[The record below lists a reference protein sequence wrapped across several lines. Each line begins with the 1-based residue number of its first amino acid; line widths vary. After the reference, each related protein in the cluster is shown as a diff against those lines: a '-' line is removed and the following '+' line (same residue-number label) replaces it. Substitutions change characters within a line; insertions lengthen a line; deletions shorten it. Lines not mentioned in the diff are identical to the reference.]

1 MAMITAAEQK
11 AFLVKVNKLIPPNT
25 KILRSITLAQ
35 AIVESDWGRS
45 GLTVQG
51 NALFGIRATG
61 SWRGKV
67 WQGTT
72 WEEKPDGTK
81 EIQYGQ
87 PFRAYD
93 SWQDSVLDHEA
104 FLVGIS
110 RYKAVLGERNYI
122 VAAQA
127 LQKAGYATASNYADT
142 LIYNIE
148 IFKLYQFDNAEAIN
162 THHDTTIQLG
172 SKSEMVQALQLR
184 LNALGYRKG
193 IADGN
198 AGAATI
204 DAIKRFQSDN
214 KLTADGICGELT
226 WAALWR
232 WL

>member
-1 MAMITAAEQK
+1 MQQMTQQQK
-11 AFLVKVNKLIPPNT
+11 NFIAQVNSFIPANT

-35 AIVESDWGRS
+35 AKVESDWGRS

-51 NALFGIRATG
+51 NALFGIRATSSWKG
-61 SWRGKV
+61 KIWRGKTFEYINGKKV
-67 WQGTT
+67 QQ
-72 WEEKPDGTK
+72 D
-81 EIQYGQ
+81 GQ

-93 SWQDSVLDHEA
+93 SWKDSILDHEA
-104 FLVGIS
+104 FLTGIS
-110 RYKAVLGERNYI
+110 RYKAVIGEKDYKK
-122 VAAQA
+122 AAWA
-127 LQKAGYATASNYADT
+127 LQNAGYATAMDYADK
-142 LIYNIE
+142 LILNIE
-148 IFKLYQFDNAEAIN
+148 LFELYKYDGLAPFGDIN
-162 THHDTTIQLG
+162 IRLG

-214 KLTADGICGELT
+214 KLTADGICGKLT